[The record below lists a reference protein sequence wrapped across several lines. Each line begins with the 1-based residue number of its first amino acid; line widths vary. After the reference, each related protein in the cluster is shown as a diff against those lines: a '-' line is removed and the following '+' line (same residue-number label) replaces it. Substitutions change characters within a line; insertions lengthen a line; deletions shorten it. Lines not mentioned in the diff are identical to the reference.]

1 MSYYKRSLSDNKNT
15 GMMIAWMFN
24 DELVLGEKEGG
35 DCNFEGRVRVS
46 NPLFEVQDGAVA

>member
-35 DCNFEGRVRVS
+35 DCNLEGRVSGFKSLV
-46 NPLFEVQDGAVA
+46 

>member
-15 GMMIAWMFN
+15 SMMIAWMFN

-35 DCNFEGRVRVS
+35 D
-46 NPLFEVQDGAVA
+46 